1 MKVDCNACGTALTVE
16 ETTHFATC
24 GKCAARLEIK
34 RSETAVFTEVLDTG
48 VEVLKEELARLDT
61 EMVSANPP
69 EPAAGDGG
77 GESLLRL
84 IVGGVLI
91 TSDVYWWIT
100 SPSLQSLYVR
110 IVILAAGAWLM
121 LSGGWRAIGNAR
133 KRLHVMAEAKAAINV
148 RRAELKRAIAE
159 DRERADS
166 R

>member
-1 MKVDCNACGTALTVE
+1 VKVDCNACGTALSVE

-34 RSETAVFTEVLDTG
+34 RSESAVFTEVLDTG
-48 VEVLKEELARLDT
+48 VKVLKEELARLDI
-61 EMVSANPP
+61 EVSANPP
-69 EPAAGDGG
+69 EPAVGDGG

-91 TSDVYWWIT
+91 ASDVYWWIT

-121 LSGGWRAIGNAR
+121 LSGGWRAIRNAR
-133 KRLHVMAEAKAAINV
+133 VRLHAMHEAHAAINI

-159 DRERADS
+159 DHERADS